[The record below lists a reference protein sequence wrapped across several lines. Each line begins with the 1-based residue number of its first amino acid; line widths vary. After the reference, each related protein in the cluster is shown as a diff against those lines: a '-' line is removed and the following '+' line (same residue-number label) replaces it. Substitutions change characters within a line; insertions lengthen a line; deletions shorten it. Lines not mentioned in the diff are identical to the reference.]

1 MKINQYGT
9 QPVNPYKKTYE
20 KQTLQSNQTKSTD
33 KVEIS
38 KKAIEM
44 QKVPDLM
51 KERQDKIEQ
60 IKKNIEAGTY
70 QVDTKGI
77 ADKMVNFYKQQ

>member
-1 MKINQYGT
+1 MKINRYGT

-20 KQTLQSNQTKSTD
+20 
-33 KVEIS
+33 IS

-44 QKVPDLM
+44 QKVPNIM
-51 KERQDKIEQ
+51 KERQDKIDQ
-60 IKKNIEAGTY
+60 IKKSIEAGTY

-77 ADKMVNFYKQQ
+77 ADKMLNFYKQQ

>member
-1 MKINQYGT
+1 M
-9 QPVNPYKKTYE
+9 
-20 KQTLQSNQTKSTD
+20 QSNQAKSTD

-44 QKVPDLM
+44 QKVPNIM
-51 KERQDKIEQ
+51 KERQDKIDQ
-60 IKKNIEAGTY
+60 IKKSIEAGTY

-77 ADKMVNFYKQQ
+77 ADKMLNFYKQQ

>member
-1 MKINQYGT
+1 M
-9 QPVNPYKKTYE
+9 
-20 KQTLQSNQTKSTD
+20 QSNQAKSTD

-44 QKVPDLM
+44 QKVPNIM
-51 KERQDKIEQ
+51 RERQDKIDQ
-60 IKKNIEAGTY
+60 IKKSIEAGTY

-77 ADKMVNFYKQQ
+77 ADKMLNFYKQQ